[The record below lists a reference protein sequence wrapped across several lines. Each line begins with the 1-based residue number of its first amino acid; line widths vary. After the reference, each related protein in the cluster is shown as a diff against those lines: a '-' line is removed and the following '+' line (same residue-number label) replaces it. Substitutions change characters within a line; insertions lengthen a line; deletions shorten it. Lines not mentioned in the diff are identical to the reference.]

1 MAALLRRALLP
12 LLVVTAVGSVL
23 AGQAQNPPPATGQ
36 AAPPPAA
43 APRPIPPESAAFTA
57 AMRLTDP
64 AEKLA
69 ALEKIRTDFPQAS
82 NLTSVDGQILTA
94 LLNNFPDWLPA
105 ITEAFDRIIGR
116 IPADAAPD
124 ARLTQTITP
133 VNLVV
138 AKKVLLEKSDALM
151 AAVMAGLDEGK
162 YAEAQRA
169 TSARLKQPEPNA
181 TRLETGFAA
190 VRARGLETQA
200 RIASAR
206 GDAGTAERLYKEAV
220 AASPAFGTAVTSLV
234 DIYAARKEFDK
245 AEAVLQASIKNA
257 GTSTLVSR
265 PTMALADLYEKQG
278 DDARLE
284 RLLRDTLA
292 KNATTPGASVKLA
305 KLEARRGRDAA
316 ALDLFLAAAVQGSL
330 SAADDAAMRA
340 TYRKTHNGSDAGL
353 DDLVDKTYNEKFPN
367 PVKPEPYT
375 PLPNRSDRLVLL
387 EMFTGSACG
396 PCVSAD
402 LAFDAVMEH
411 YPAGTIV
418 PIAYHQHIP
427 GPDPMVTAAGSARR
441 EYYTPFAGVPTFNI
455 DGALGKL
462 GGGARVGAP
471 NVYKDYITKIDKAL
485 QTPATAALSVSAT
498 GDGDRVT
505 VVANVTKLPADAK
518 DLRLHILLVERHLRF
533 SGENGIR
540 FHPMVVR
547 ASAGEKGAG
556 IPISATG
563 KTEQTFSLSAIR
575 EDVTTSLRADIERRR
590 KTEAPGSTPRE
601 YAADGRPYV
610 AIDTTQLSV
619 VAFIQQGAYR
629 PAASSGPVAGI
640 EAIADAMA
648 ASASATASL
657 PAAPVPAP
665 RPAAGPLTNV
675 LQAAIAEVAF
685 PASTKG
691 PSTRLGAGPSAK
703 LGQAPRRSSGQAEN
717 DSAIRATGPGHR
729 CLGEGGTRGPRRVR
743 AAGRG

>member
-12 LLVVTAVGSVL
+12 LFFVVIS
-23 AGQAQNPPPATGQ
+23 AGQAPAPVPAPAQTPRP
-36 AAPPPAA
+36 APP
-43 APRPIPPESAAFTA
+43 ETA
-57 AMRLTDP
+57 ALTAALRITDP
-64 AEKLA
+64 AAKLA
-69 ALEKIRTDFPQAS
+69 ALEKICTDFPQAT
-82 NLTSVDGQILTA
+82 NLSLVDSQILTT
-94 LLNNFPDWLPA
+94 LVNNFPDRLPA
-105 ITEAFDRIIGR
+105 ITEVFERIIGR
-116 IPADAAPD
+116 IPADATPD

-138 AKKVLLEKSDALM
+138 GKKLLLDRSDRLITEAM
-151 AAVMAGLDEGK
+151 AALNFDA
-162 YAEAQRA
+162 YAAAQRA
-169 TSARLKQPEPNA
+169 TAARLKQPAAMTTDE
-181 TRLETGFAA
+181 RLRTGFDG
-190 VRARGLETQA
+190 VRRRGLEMQG
-200 RIASAR
+200 RIAMAS
-206 GDAGTAERLYKEAV
+206 GDAARAESIYRQAV
-220 AASPAFGTAVTSLV
+220 DENAGFGPAVTSLV
-234 DIYAARKEFDK
+234 EIYTTRKEFEK
-245 AEAVLQASIKNA
+245 AEAVLQASIKA
-257 GTSTLVSR
+257 STSPVLASR
-265 PTMALADLYEKQG
+265 PMMALADLYEKQG
-278 DDARLE
+278 NDAKLE
-284 RLLRDTLA
+284 TLLRDALA

-316 ALDLFLAAAVQGSL
+316 ALDLFLAAAALGGMT
-330 SAADDAAMRA
+330 AADDAAMRE
-340 TYRKTHNGSDAGL
+340 TYKKTHNGSDAGL
-353 DDLVDKTYNEKFPN
+353 DDLLDKTYNEKFPN

-455 DGALGKL
+455 DGGLGKL
-462 GGGARVGAP
+462 GGGARAGAP

-498 GDGDRVT
+498 GEGDRVT
-505 VVANVTKLPADAK
+505 VTANVTKLPADAT

-533 SGENGIR
+533 TGENGIR

-563 KTEQTFSLSAIR
+563 KTEQTFSLTAIR
-575 EDVTTSLRADIERRR
+575 EDITTSLLADIERRR

-610 AIDTTQLSV
+610 AIDTSQMSV
-619 VAFIQQGAYR
+619 VAFIQQGPYR
-629 PAASSGPVAGI
+629 PPAPTSGPVAGI
-640 EAIADAMA
+640 EA
-648 ASASATASL
+648 SASADASAQATTAGIVVAPATAPR
-657 PAAPVPAP
+657 PAA
-665 RPAAGPLTNV
+665 PAAGPLTNV
-675 LQAAIAEVAF
+675 LQSAIADVAF
-685 PASTKG
+685 PASSKG
-691 PSTRLGAGPSAK
+691 PSTALR
-703 LGQAPRRSSGQAEN
+703 
-717 DSAIRATGPGHR
+717 
-729 CLGEGGTRGPRRVR
+729 
-743 AAGRG
+743 AGRER